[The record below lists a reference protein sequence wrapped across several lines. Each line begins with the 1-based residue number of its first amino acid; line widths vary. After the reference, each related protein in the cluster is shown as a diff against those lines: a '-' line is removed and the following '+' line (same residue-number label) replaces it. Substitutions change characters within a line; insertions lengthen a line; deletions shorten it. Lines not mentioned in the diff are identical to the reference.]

1 MPAKSAYGMEIP
13 TTYARTEE
21 KVLEPSV
28 PGMRRIQDM
37 DAMNWT
43 EHNGD
48 ALDNLVAL
56 TI

>member
-1 MPAKSAYGMEIP
+1 MEIP